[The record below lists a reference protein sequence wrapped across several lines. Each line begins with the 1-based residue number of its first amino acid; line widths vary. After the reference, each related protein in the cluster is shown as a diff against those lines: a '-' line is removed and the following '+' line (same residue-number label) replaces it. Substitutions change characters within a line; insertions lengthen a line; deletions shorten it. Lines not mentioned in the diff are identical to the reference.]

1 MNRFNSTL
9 SFTRRSSVGSN
20 EQNDRIFGVVRT
32 VITKLTIG
40 TALLVFATWSNS
52 QSTTPTPNLFREPPA
67 RKLVFS
73 TDSTVQAPFAG
84 QRNSGVSVAD
94 PRSQTLVSGTI
105 LDQRGGVSVGA
116 TVRLTYKGQ
125 TFSQQVVSGNNG
137 QFSFARVPSG
147 NFQLTV
153 SAPGFTTQ
161 VFSGNLR
168 PGQTYFVPPIVLG
181 IRSVQT
187 NVQVKASTADVA
199 QAQIAE
205 QEKQRIF
212 AVIPNFYVSYI
223 PNAAALNSKQ
233 KFRLAWKTAV
243 DPVTFLGAGIYAG
256 FEQAGDRYPGYGQ
269 GLEGYAKRYAAGY
282 ANVFAAI
289 FIGNAVLPSLLKQDP
304 RYFYKGTGGTRSRLL
319 YAMASPVI
327 CKGDNQRWQP
337 NYSFILGSVAVGGIA
352 NLYLPASDRN
362 SASVVFQNA
371 LIRIGQGS
379 LGGVLQ
385 EFVLPHLTPHVRRRR
400 SAQP

>member
-1 MNRFNSTL
+1 
-9 SFTRRSSVGSN
+9 
-20 EQNDRIFGVVRT
+20 VRT
-32 VITKLTIG
+32 VITKLTLG
-40 TALLVFATWSNS
+40 TVLLVFSTWSNS
-52 QSTTPTPNLFREPPA
+52 QNTTPTRNLFRETPG
-67 RKLVFS
+67 RKLAFS
-73 TDSTVQAPFAG
+73 TDSTVQG
-84 QRNSGVSVAD
+84 EQNNSGVSVTN
-94 PRSQTLVSGTI
+94 PQSQTLISGTI

-116 TVRLTYKGQ
+116 MVRLTYKGQ

-168 PGQTYFVPPIVLG
+168 PGQAYLVRPIVLG
-181 IRSVQT
+181 IRAVQT
-187 NVQVKASTADVA
+187 NVQVKASTAEVA
-199 QAQIAE
+199 QAQIEE

-212 AVIPNFYVSYI
+212 AVIPNFYVSYV
-223 PNAAALNSKQ
+223 PNAAPLNSRQ

-256 FEQAGDRYPGYGQ
+256 LEQAGDRYPEYGQ
-269 GLEGYAKRYAAGY
+269 GMGGYAKRYAAGY
-282 ANVFAAI
+282 ADAAAAI
-289 FIGNAVLPSLLKQDP
+289 FIGNAILPSLLKQDP
-304 RYFYKGTGGTRSRLL
+304 RYFYKGTGGTRARLL
-319 YAMASPVI
+319 YAIASPVM

-337 NYSFILGSVAVGGIA
+337 NYSFMLGSVAVGGIA

-362 SASVVFQNA
+362 SASVIFQNA